1 MRSACLALMV
11 CSILFVS
18 GAVQAQQ
25 TDEPPSFDRPG
36 IGLGTGIV
44 PRGALALEL
53 GLPSHERDRDADG
66 LRTEQLSGE
75 VTLRTGLFERWE
87 LQFSGSPWQRQRSRL
102 PGMAST
108 RTQGG
113 GDAQLALKWAPPT
126 GSETDRWALLGS
138 ATVARGDAA
147 LSEGRQYALAG
158 SYEHDFSDHWTGA
171 LYASHSRGDGERST
185 VWSPSVSLALT
196 PRLSA
201 FVEAGVTK
209 EHGEPRE
216 TVAGG
221 GVTWMWTDRVQLD
234 ASLDA
239 GLDAHSPDLQAG
251 LGISAYFD

>member
-1 MRSACLALMV
+1 MRSAYLTLAV
-11 CSILFVS
+11 CSTLFVS
-18 GAVQAQQ
+18 GALKAQQ
-25 TDEPPSFDRPG
+25 ADEPPSFDRPG

-53 GLPSHERDRDADG
+53 GLPSYERDRDTDG
-66 LRTEQLSGE
+66 LRTEQLSGD
-75 VTLRTGLFERWE
+75 VTLRTGLFDHWE

-113 GDAQLALKWAPPT
+113 GDAQLALKWAPLT
-126 GSETDRWALLGS
+126 GRDTDRWALLGS

-147 LSEGRQYALAG
+147 FSEGRQYALAG
-158 SYEHDFSDHWTGA
+158 SYEHDFGDQWTGA

-196 PRLSA
+196 PRLSV
-201 FVEAGVTK
+201 FLEAGVTK
-209 EHGEPRE
+209 AHGEPRE
-216 TVAGG
+216 SVAGG

-234 ASLDA
+234 ASFDA
-239 GLDAHSPDLQAG
+239 GLDADSPDLQAG
-251 LGISAYFD
+251 VGISAYFE